1 MPLGGHRLWLSL
13 VHGRQEKEE
22 CSVFRQGSWA
32 MSTVTDCPSSLS
44 GTSPPHLGPPVPG
57 VRVAHYTRG
66 YDVPQVPKTP
76 HSGPSPGASWA
87 RLGGP
92 EWQMG
97 EARAP
102 VRSCPRFWG
111 EGSM

>member
-1 MPLGGHRLWLSL
+1 M
-13 VHGRQEKEE
+13 
-22 CSVFRQGSWA
+22 CRQGSWA

-57 VRVAHYTRG
+57 VRAAHYPGG
-66 YDVPQVPKTP
+66 YDVPQVLKTP

-111 EGSM
+111 EGSV